1 MRQLVDTLEQSKR
14 AEPRLMSDLGDS
26 QPLLILDA
34 LINKEATGDFDAR
47 IVEQMQQRLDDLKAS
62 YRDEYEMQKEAMI

>member
-1 MRQLVDTLEQSKR
+1 
-14 AEPRLMSDLGDS
+14 MSDLGDS